1 MNRRSVWI
9 GTLAL
14 LLAGCFS
21 CTVWAEGTNSPAFV
35 DGVSISELSSAH
47 YYTGTMGV
55 QDSTSEANAVKP
67 TLVTARTGR
76 KTGVRV
82 QNSSAVQSEAT
93 TTEEKRTETSRT
105 TGSVD
110 PSTALLE
117 KQAAEQAA
125 AQALEKQVAEE
136 EAKKTVKAR
145 AGETPIGAT
154 VTQESTQYTK
164 GSALGIFQITG
175 YYGGTR
181 TYSGTVPTADRTI
194 AADLTV
200 LPLGTKVFI
209 NDTVYTVEDIGG
221 SVKGNMIDVYYN
233 TYAEAA
239 GVTALGDRFAE
250 VYMAVPKS

>member
-1 MNRRSVWI
+1 MNRMSVWI
-9 GTLAL
+9 GTLSL

-21 CTVWAEGTNSPAFV
+21 CNGWAESKNSPAYV
-35 DGVSISELSSAH
+35 GGVSISELSTSH
-47 YYTGTMGV
+47 YYTGTMGE
-55 QDSTSEANAVKP
+55 QDSTSDANAVKP

-76 KTGVRV
+76 KAGVSI
-82 QNSSAVQSEAT
+82 QNSSASQTST
-93 TTEEKRTETSRT
+93 TTAAENRAAAPLAEGGT
-105 TGSVD
+105 D

-117 KQAAEQAA
+117 KNAAEEAA
-125 AQALEKQVAEE
+125 AKALEKQVAEE
-136 EAKKTVKAR
+136 EAKVTTKAR
-145 AGETPIGAT
+145 AGETAIGST

-221 SVKGNMIDVYYN
+221 AVKGNMIDIYYN

-250 VYMAVPKS
+250 IYTAVPKS

>member
-1 MNRRSVWI
+1 MKMKST
-9 GTLAL
+9 GASL
-14 LLAGCFS
+14 LLFCMAACF
-21 CTVWAEGTNSPAFV
+21 TFPAWAATENSPAFV
-35 DGVSISELSSAH
+35 GGVSISELSNAN

-55 QDSTSEANAVKP
+55 EDGHTEANAEKP

-76 KTGVRV
+76 KAGTAAKTG
-82 QNSSAVQSEAT
+82 SAAQTGTA
-93 TTEEKRTETSRT
+93 TTEESRGNTQT
-105 TGSVD
+105 TADRVD

-125 AQALEKQVAEE
+125 AKTLEKQLTQE
-136 EAKKTVKAR
+136 EAGTKTSNR
-145 AGETPIGAT
+145 AGETAIGTT

-194 AADLTV
+194 AADLSV

-221 SVKGNMIDVYYN
+221 AVKGNMIDIYYP

-250 VYMAVPKS
+250 AYLAVPKN

>member
-1 MNRRSVWI
+1 MNLKPIWM
-9 GTLAL
+9 GALAL
-14 LLAGCFS
+14 CLASSFS
-21 CTVWAEGTNSPAFV
+21 MVARAESQNSPAFV
-35 DGVSISELSSAH
+35 GGVSISELSTSH

-55 QDSTSEANAVKP
+55 QDSTSDDHAVKP
-67 TLVTARTGR
+67 TLVTARSGR
-76 KTGVRV
+76 KAGVSV
-82 QNSSAVQSEAT
+82 QNSSAAQTDAAIAEGNHADASSTVG
-93 TTEEKRTETSRT
+93 R
-105 TGSVD
+105 VD

-117 KQAAEQAA
+117 KESAEQAA
-125 AQALEKQVAEE
+125 AKALETQVAEE
-136 EAKKTVKAR
+136 EAKTTTQAR
-145 AGETPIGAT
+145 VGETAIGTT
-154 VTQESTQYTK
+154 VTAESTQYTK

-221 SVKGNMIDVYYN
+221 SVKGNMIDIYYN

-239 GVTALGDRFAE
+239 GVTALGERFAE
-250 VYMAVPKS
+250 VYTAVPKS